1 MSLPAKSLVPDAGA
15 IMEQVLIKGDL
26 AKLSEHERVDYYN
39 AVCKSLGLNP
49 LTRPF
54 DYITLNGRL
63 QLYAKRDACDQL
75 RKIQNISLAIVSQ
88 DLSDG
93 IYIVHVKAKTPEGRE
108 DEDLG
113 AVPLPDAI
121 KGEIR
126 ANLILKAITKA
137 KRRATLSICGLGFLD
152 ETEVEDIPE
161 AIPGRKTAHVEQK
174 RLRSL
179 AIDASVPKPTPYEE
193 LDDEIAEL
201 EDTASTA
208 QASAVNT
215 DLTDRMAAASD
226 LKFRLLYSAASEAA
240 RRGEAALQ
248 AFFKTRTKEEK
259 EELRK
264 IKDELVALYP
274 K

>member
-1 MSLPAKSLVPDAGA
+1 
-15 IMEQVLIKGDL
+15 
-26 AKLSEHERVDYYN
+26 
-39 AVCKSLGLNP
+39 
-49 LTRPF
+49 
-54 DYITLNGRL
+54 
-63 QLYAKRDACDQL
+63 
-75 RKIQNISLAIVSQ
+75 
-88 DLSDG
+88 
-93 IYIVHVKAKTPEGRE
+93 
-108 DEDLG
+108 
-113 AVPLPDAI
+113 
-121 KGEIR
+121 
-126 ANLILKAITKA
+126 
-137 KRRATLSICGLGFLD
+137 
-152 ETEVEDIPE
+152 
-161 AIPGRKTAHVEQK
+161 
-174 RLRSL
+174 L

-240 RRGEAALQ
+240 RRGDAALQ

>member
-1 MSLPAKSLVPDAGA
+1 MNVPANPHPTGN
-15 IMEQVLIKGDL
+15 IMESVLIKGDL

-39 AVCKSLGLNP
+39 AVCKSIGLNP
-49 LTRPF
+49 LTQPF

-63 QLYAKRDACDQL
+63 RLYAKRDACDQL
-75 RKIQNISLAIVSQ
+75 RKLQNISLAIVSQ

-113 AVPLPDAI
+113 AVPLPDTM

-152 ETEVEDIPE
+152 ETEIEDIPE
-161 AIPGRKTAHVEQK
+161 ARPERHKLFGRN
-174 RLRSL
+174 
-179 AIDASVPKPTPYEE
+179 PKPSLHEE
-193 LDDEIAEL
+193 LDDEIAEF
-201 EDTASTA
+201 DDSPPSQTAG
-208 QASAVNT
+208 
-215 DLTDRMAAASD
+215 AAD
-226 LKFRLLYSAASEAA
+226 LKLRLLYSAAREEAK
-240 RRGEAALQ
+240 RGEAAMDR
-248 AFFKTRTKEEK
+248 FFKSRTKEEK

>member
-174 RLRSL
+174 RLRS
-179 AIDASVPKPTPYEE
+179 VPKPTPYEE

-240 RRGEAALQ
+240 RRGDAALQ

>member
-1 MSLPAKSLVPDAGA
+1 MMNLPAKPHTTGD

-54 DYITLNGRL
+54 DYILLNSRL

-88 DLSDG
+88 DLNDG

-113 AVPLPDAI
+113 AVPLPDTA
-121 KGEIR
+121 KGEFR

-152 ETEVEDIPE
+152 ELEVEDIPE
-161 AIPGRKTAHVEQK
+161 ATPTRKFIKHSEQT
-174 RLRSL
+174 
-179 AIDASVPKPTPYEE
+179 PKPSPYEE
-193 LDDEIAEL
+193 LIEITELDDPPTSR
-201 EDTASTA
+201 D
-208 QASAVNT
+208 SAVNT
-215 DLTDRMAAASD
+215 NLTDRMAAASD
-226 LKFRLLYSAASEAA
+226 LRFRLLYSAAAEAA
-240 RRGEAALQ
+240 RRGDAALQ

>member
-1 MSLPAKSLVPDAGA
+1 
-15 IMEQVLIKGDL
+15 MEQVLIKGDL

-54 DYITLNGRL
+54 DYITLNSRL

-75 RKIQNISLAIVSQ
+75 RKIQNISLKIISQ
-88 DLSDG
+88 DLNDG
-93 IYIVHVKAKTPEGRE
+93 IYIVHVKARTPEGRE

-113 AVPLPDAI
+113 AVPLPDTV
-121 KGEIR
+121 KGEFR

-152 ETEVEDIPE
+152 ELEIDDIPE
-161 AIPGRKTAHVEQK
+161 AMPRVKPGPPK
-174 RLRSL
+174 R
-179 AIDASVPKPTPYEE
+179 PPYEE
-193 LDDEIAEL
+193 LDDGIAEL
-201 EDTASTA
+201 DDPATA
-208 QASAVNT
+208 QASAVNS
-215 DLTDRMAAASD
+215 DLTDRMAAASTAGQMAEASD
-226 LKFRLLYSAASEAA
+226 LRFRLLYSAASEAA
-240 RRGEAALQ
+240 RRGDAALQ
-248 AFFKTRTKEEK
+248 AFFKTRAKEEK

>member
-1 MSLPAKSLVPDAGA
+1 
-15 IMEQVLIKGDL
+15 MESVLIKGDL

-54 DYITLNGRL
+54 DYIVLNSRL

-75 RKIQNISLAIVSQ
+75 RKIQNISLKIISQ
-88 DLSDG
+88 DLNDG

-113 AVPLPDAI
+113 AVPLPDTT
-121 KGEIR
+121 KGEFR

-161 AIPGRKTAHVEQK
+161 AMPARKFIKHSEQK
-174 RLRSL
+174 QPSL
-179 AIDASVPKPTPYEE
+179 HEE
-193 LDDEIAEL
+193 LDDEIEEL
-201 EDTASTA
+201 DDPATA
-208 QASAVNT
+208 QVSAVNT
-215 DLTDRMAAASD
+215 VLTDRMAAASD
-226 LKFRLLYSAASEAA
+226 LRFRLLYSAASAEA
-240 RRGEAALQ
+240 RRGEAALL
-248 AFFKTRTKEEK
+248 AFFNDKRRTKEEK

-264 IKDELVALYP
+264 IKEELVALYP

>member
-1 MSLPAKSLVPDAGA
+1 
-15 IMEQVLIKGDL
+15 MESVLIKGDL

-54 DYITLNGRL
+54 DYIVLNSRL

-75 RKIQNISLAIVSQ
+75 RKIQNISLKIISQ
-88 DLSDG
+88 DLNDG
-93 IYIVHVKAKTPEGRE
+93 IYIVHVKARTPEGRE

-113 AVPLPDAI
+113 AVPLPDAV
-121 KGEIR
+121 KGEFR

-161 AIPGRKTAHVEQK
+161 AKIKSIK
-174 RLRSL
+174 F
-179 AIDASVPKPTPYEE
+179 SVGAAQSKQDQPSPYEE
-193 LDDEIAEL
+193 LDDETAE
-201 EDTASTA
+201 DAA
-208 QASAVNT
+208 VSAVLADSA
-215 DLTDRMAAASD
+215 DLR
-226 LKFRLLYSAASEAA
+226 FRLLYSAASEAA
-240 RRGEAALQ
+240 RRGDAALQ

>member
-1 MSLPAKSLVPDAGA
+1 
-15 IMEQVLIKGDL
+15 MESVLIKGDL
-26 AKLSEHERVDYYN
+26 AKLSEHERVTYYN

-54 DYITLNGRL
+54 DYIVLNSRL

-75 RKIQNISLAIVSQ
+75 RKIQNISLKIISQ

-93 IYIVHVKAKTPEGRE
+93 IYIVHVKARTPEGRE

-113 AVPLPDAI
+113 AVPLPDTV
-121 KGEIR
+121 KGEFR

-161 AIPGRKTAHVEQK
+161 AMPASKFIKHSEQK
-174 RLRSL
+174 PSL
-179 AIDASVPKPTPYEE
+179 HE
-193 LDDEIAEL
+193 EL
-201 EDTASTA
+201 EDDIADFDDPATTP
-208 QASAVNT
+208 ASAVNT
-215 DLTDRMAAASD
+215 VLTDRMAAASD
-226 LKFRLLYSAASEAA
+226 LRFRLLYSAASEAA
-240 RRGEAALQ
+240 RRGDAALQ

-259 EELRK
+259 DELRK

>member
-1 MSLPAKSLVPDAGA
+1 MNVPAKPHTTGD
-15 IMEQVLIKGDL
+15 IMESVLIKGDL

-54 DYITLNGRL
+54 DYIVLNSRL

-75 RKIQNISLAIVSQ
+75 RKIQNISLKIISQ

-93 IYIVHVKAKTPEGRE
+93 IYIVHVKARTPEGRE

-113 AVPLPDAI
+113 AVPLPDTT
-121 KGEIR
+121 KGEFR

-161 AIPGRKTAHVEQK
+161 AMPASKFIKRSEQK
-174 RLRSL
+174 PSL
-179 AIDASVPKPTPYEE
+179 HEE
-193 LDDEIAEL
+193 LDDEIAENDDDRAAL
-201 EDTASTA
+201 AG
-208 QASAVNT
+208 SA
-215 DLTDRMAAASD
+215 DLR
-226 LKFRLLYSAASEAA
+226 FRLLYSAASAEA
-240 RRGEAALQ
+240 RRGEAALL
-248 AFFKTRTKEEK
+248 AFFNDKRRTKEEK

-264 IKDELVALYP
+264 IKEELVALYP